1 MPSVA
6 EKLKP
11 LTPKSPL
18 WRKVC
23 GWALIVLGLVG
34 CLLPIAPGLPLLI
47 AGLALLAKDYAW
59 ARKVL
64 EKGRHKWDGLK
75 ARWAR

>member
-1 MPSVA
+1 MTSVA

-23 GWALIVLGLVG
+23 GWVLIVLGLAG
-34 CLLPIAPGLPLLI
+34 CLLPIAPGIPFLI
-47 AGLALLAKDYAW
+47 AGLALLAEDYAW
-59 ARKVL
+59 ARTLQAKA
-64 EKGRHKWDGLK
+64 KKKWDEFK
-75 ARWAR
+75 ARRAK